1 MSEFD
6 FSKEAKF
13 AKKAME
19 QARYSKMKRTMN
31 KEREVGQRLDRIDAG
46 PKLDW
51 RTAKQPVAR
60 AKQPVA
66 RAKQPVG
73 NSLNNLLSA
82 AQLYVN
88 EKHAAGLRNL
98 PPQEVRLFDLAMSI
112 LESKKGSLSISKKR
126 NKTKKKKK
134 KGKKQ

>member
-1 MSEFD
+1 
-6 FSKEAKF
+6 
-13 AKKAME
+13 
-19 QARYSKMKRTMN
+19 
-31 KEREVGQRLDRIDAG
+31 
-46 PKLDW
+46 W

-60 AKQPVA
+60 AKQPVGNSLNNLLSA
-66 RAKQPVG
+66 ALMHIISADN

>member
-51 RTAKQPVAR
+51 RTAKQPVGR
-60 AKQPVA
+60 D
-66 RAKQPVG
+66 KQPVG

-126 NKTKKKKK
+126 NKTRKKNKKK

>member
-1 MSEFD
+1 MSGSEFD

-31 KEREVGQRLDRIDAG
+31 KEREVGQRLDMIDAG
-46 PKLDW
+46 PKIDW

-60 AKQPVA
+60 S
-66 RAKQPVG
+66 KQPVG

-126 NKTKKKKK
+126 NKTRKKNKKK

>member
-1 MSEFD
+1 MSGSEFD

-31 KEREVGQRLDRIDAG
+31 KEREVGQRLDMIDAG

-51 RTAKQPVAR
+51 RK

-126 NKTKKKKK
+126 NKTRKKNKKK